1 MPAFGEF
8 PIADALQVGEF
19 SSTYEGR
26 HITLLESEIIHPP
39 GGDGMVDQYD
49 PCVFAFGNANAR
61 GVGVALA
68 SAAAAGDRITL
79 DTEGIFILDVH
90 AEDDGGVGSAVAG
103 GDPLYINTTS
113 CVLSKITNIATQIPF
128 GYALGIITATNT
140 ERIAV
145 KVHFDPS
152 VDNALAMFNTVISG
166 GYGKSMRATLAG
178 GASEGMCDYLEGH
191 LSAAQTGNL
200 YGRGSWINIDAS
212 ELLDGSIITPDDVG
226 IYAAANQSL
235 GRVVFA
241 GQAMAILNNAPA
253 SLHAWRLNVAAAAG
267 AITALIAAANPGSV
281 GYAPG
286 MAGTG
291 VVGTIPLADVIGTG
305 VVYVDVHGAIA

>member
-1 MPAFGEF
+1 MPYFGEF

-26 HITLLESEIIHPP
+26 HITLLESDLTHPAHA
-39 GGDGMVDQYD
+39 DGFVDQYD
-49 PCVFAFGNANAR
+49 PVVFGAQ
-61 GVGVALA
+61 GVGVALL
-68 SAAAAGDRITL
+68 SGAAATDRITL
-79 DTEGIFILDVH
+79 DTEGIYILDVV
-90 AEDDGGVGSAVAG
+90 AADDAGNSAVAG
-103 GDPLYINTTS
+103 GDPLYINTTNA
-113 CVLSKITNIATQIPF
+113 VLSKIRNVATQIPF
-128 GYALGIITATNT
+128 GYALGIITGGNT
-140 ERIAV
+140 QRIAV

-191 LSAAQTGNL
+191 LSAAQTGLL
-200 YGRGSWINIDAS
+200 YGRGSWINIDSA
-212 ELLDGSIITPDDVG
+212 ELLNGSIITPDDVG
-226 IYAAANQSL
+226 IWAGTNQTL

-267 AITALIAAANPGSV
+267 AIDALIAAANPGSV
-281 GYAPG
+281 GYAVG
-286 MAGTG
+286 TAGTG
-291 VVGTIPLADVIGTG
+291 VVGTIPLADIVGHG
-305 VVYVDVHGAIA
+305 VVYVDVHGAVA